1 MAGSTPRGEGR
12 GGQKVGGRQDSS
24 RDGHRLLLPG
34 SHSNAARVLK
44 TFDPSTFFKRHDFG
58 RNLCGAAESGAAAR
72 CHQLLLPGWSR
83 ETHQA
88 PRTRPED
95 VCVSE
100 FLLLETLSFQHKM
113 PPLPF
118 FFFFLPPM
126 VKFLLLELT

>member
-24 RDGHRLLLPG
+24 RDGHRPPLPG
-34 SHSNAARVLK
+34 SRSNAARVLK
-44 TFDPSTFFKRHDFG
+44 TFDPATFFKRHDFG

-72 CHQLLLPGWSR
+72 CHQLRLPGWSR

-118 FFFFLPPM
+118 FFFFYHQWSNFF
-126 VKFLLLELT
+126 FLN